1 MKISPSPQKLS
12 KVSTSVSFLISF
24 ALYAIGFGYFLLRED
39 APEPLA
45 QAGTTKVTMSL
56 ASINTNSKVKTNAES
71 AKP

>member
-24 ALYAIGFGYFLLRED
+24 ALYAIGFGYFLLREE
-39 APEPLA
+39 APTPLA

-56 ASINTNSKVKTNAES
+56 ASINTNSNTKTNAE
-71 AKP
+71 